1 MLLLHRHCTNIAIF
15 MVIFYSIVYYSWILL
30 IDNQYLKYTGGSIL
44 STIAPI
50 MAGIFF
56 YLNIKRLKGKGR
68 NFWIILFIS
77 CFSYF
82 IAELLW
88 RYHIVFTGTDYFFPG
103 WADLFWIINLLF
115 YAFALLYKVHERRK
129 QYRVIQMFFDS
140 FMILTVLTSISWV
153 YFLEPILHRK
163 ELPLLLSL
171 ISLAYPIAHLGVLL
185 GVIMLFLSYRNIIPP
200 KMLFLH
206 LSGMIIYVISD
217 TIYLYKSIYEQYEF
231 YTVLT
236 PVWSVALLLIGL
248 SSFYDTESK
257 TEEIEITGSNLL
269 SYLRMFLPYC
279 SILVLLI
286 LAILNVNYIESIIVG
301 GIVVLIL
308 IVIRQILTLLENES
322 LLRQLRLMNHTLE
335 KTKCKLTKSE
345 QRYRSLFENHP
356 NAIYL
361 FDSTG
366 KSKAINKAA
375 KSFINATIH
384 DQTQLLVHFQK
395 AMGGESQHFESSI
408 LHQEGYTVPCNITF
422 VPVIIDGKTNGLFG
436 IYQDLSEKKRTE
448 ELLRKSEKLAVASQL
463 AAGVAHEI
471 RNPLTSI
478 KGFLQL
484 IEEGLFKPSYMDI
497 LKSELNRIESIL
509 NEFLT
514 IAKPHQESLF
524 VRSNICNILENVIQL
539 MNTNAIMR
547 NIQIVA
553 SIDPDIP
560 EIECIENQLIQVFIN
575 IIKNALEASENNG
588 KIIIR
593 VKKEGNQQI
602 VISFQDHGCG
612 ISEDRIHKLGE
623 PFYSNKERGTGL
635 GLMITYKII
644 EHHKGTIQVSSK
656 VNKGTTITITLPLS
670 QE

>member
-1 MLLLHRHCTNIAIF
+1 
-15 MVIFYSIVYYSWILL
+15 YSIVYYSWILL

-56 YLNIKRLKGKGR
+56 YLNIKRLKGKER
-68 NFWIILFIS
+68 DFWIILFIS
-77 CFSYF
+77 CFSCF

-88 RYHIVFTGTDYFFPG
+88 RFHIVFTGTDYFFPG

-279 SILVLLI
+279 SILILLI
-286 LAILNVNYIESIIVG
+286 LAILNMNYIESIIVG

-356 NAIYL
+356 NAVYL

-375 KSFINATIH
+375 KSFINGTIH

-395 AMGGESQHFESSI
+395 AMGGESQHFERSI

-553 SIDPDIP
+553 DIDPDIP

-575 IIKNALEASENNG
+575 IIKNAVEASENNG
-588 KIIIR
+588 RIIIR

-623 PFYSNKERGTGL
+623 PFYSNKEKGTGL